1 MTNQQVRIN
10 GNQITNPKNGQ
21 LNTQKDTKPI
31 KTPKQQQLNAIL
43 TDKYNNKQKDLYAA
57 IRPERPPDVAT
68 TTPYPNSRPTNKEK
82 GKQVAKPIIT
92 RKVTTRSHIEEVKN
106 STPVQ
111 QTQSTRTEA
120 MDTDL
125 PIQDKINSR
134 LNKPRTRRIEPDIKY
149 DIVSDVLKQKAD
161 IEIGDLITV
170 APSLR
175 KKLVE
180 ECRPKRKPRQERNK
194 QATQQTMALIEDEE
208 INTTAAYSTVSIGD
222 KNIKALVDSGASK
235 TCMSKA
241 LADALE
247 LEIDSASE
255 NIFTLGNGT
264 KQPALGLIY
273 DVPIEVKEDMVIP
286 CTIEVLPSC
295 PSHLILGS
303 NWLNRAKA
311 KIDFNSSSLKVKY
324 KNQKAELPIHFIR
337 KSTPLPKMKT
347 FHQDYQHP
355 ISLTNSHSDK
365 HVHFEDSDSEGSYS
379 STEEESESESEE
391 TSDDDIE
398 MEVTTLERSYEQ
410 ESLQVLENDK
420 YEEVV
425 ITNSQEMYSIKSTDT
440 GLLNLVKKLEYWKL
454 MI

>member
-1 MTNQQVRIN
+1 MDTSRNRNQLHHTQYN
-10 GNQITNPKNGQ
+10 GNQHIRPNQQQDLIGLIQQAIRQELNSQQYQQQPTRNNRYNGYNNNYNRSGRYGNNDNNGRYDNSNRNYMSNQRRSYDLPAIKKLLGSVAFDNSQKNGQ
-21 LNTQKDTKPI
+21 LNTQKDTKSI
-31 KTPKQQQLNAIL
+31 NNHQQQQLNAIL
-43 TDKYNNKQKDLYAA
+43 TDKYNSKQKDLYAA

-68 TTPYPNSRPTNKEK
+68 ITPYPNSRPTNKEK
-82 GKQVAKPIIT
+82 GKQVA
-92 RKVTTRSHIEEVKN
+92 
-106 STPVQ
+106 
-111 QTQSTRTEA
+111 
-120 MDTDL
+120 
-125 PIQDKINSR
+125 
-134 LNKPRTRRIEPDIKY
+134 
-149 DIVSDVLKQKAD
+149 
-161 IEIGDLITV
+161 
-170 APSLR
+170 
-175 KKLVE
+175 
-180 ECRPKRKPRQERNK
+180 
-194 QATQQTMALIEDEE
+194 QQTMALIEDEE

-255 NIFTLGNGT
+255 NVFTLGNGT

-324 KNQKAELPIHFIR
+324 KNQKAELPIRFIR

-347 FHQDYQHP
+347 FHQAYQHP
-355 ISLTNSHSDK
+355 TSLTNSNSEK
-365 HVHFEDSDSEGSYS
+365 HVHFEDRDSEGSYS
-379 STEEESESESEE
+379 SSEEEDESESE
-391 TSDDDIE
+391 SDDDIE
-398 MEVTTLERSYEQ
+398 MEVTALERNYEQ

-425 ITNSQEMYSIKSTDT
+425 ITNSQEIYSIKSTDT
-440 GLLNLVKKLEYWKL
+440 GFL
-454 MI
+454 MQAHSSKHISLDKSKEDTQNILIL

>member
-1 MTNQQVRIN
+1 
-10 GNQITNPKNGQ
+10 
-21 LNTQKDTKPI
+21 
-31 KTPKQQQLNAIL
+31 
-43 TDKYNNKQKDLYAA
+43 
-57 IRPERPPDVAT
+57 
-68 TTPYPNSRPTNKEK
+68 
-82 GKQVAKPIIT
+82 
-92 RKVTTRSHIEEVKN
+92 
-106 STPVQ
+106 
-111 QTQSTRTEA
+111 

-134 LNKPRTRRIEPDIKY
+134 LNKARTRRIEPDIKY

-222 KNIKALVDSGASK
+222 KSIKALVDSGASK

-255 NIFTLGNGT
+255 NVFTLGNGT

-391 TSDDDIE
+391 TSDDYIE
-398 MEVTTLERSYEQ
+398 MEITALERNHEQ